1 MSKAHVIGLGKS
13 GVAAARLL
21 KREGWEV
28 ELSDSASA
36 KTLAERNTSETLLQQ
51 QELAAEQII
60 VKLGQSPELN
70 GANLPELIVVSP
82 GVPWDIPVLNQA
94 RQLGIEIIGEM
105 ELAWRYLQS
114 LPWVGI
120 TGTNGKTTT
129 TALIAAIFQAAGL
142 NAPACGNIGYAA
154 CEVALSWNG
163 HREAKTRAHSNTDNS
178 LPTSP
183 YPSGTLRANGFD
195 SDAPLSLTQPTQTQA
210 TAGDGSDG
218 IKLVASKTATASVHL
233 PVFASASFPVFASS
247 SLDWIIAEISSYQI
261 ESSTSLAPRIGV
273 WTTFT
278 PDHLAR
284 HKTLENYYNIKAK
297 LLRQSELQVFNG
309 DDAYLSKLGLSA
321 WPNAYWTSV
330 KGKDFL
336 ISEQG
341 FYIEDGWVVEKLTAT
356 SAPERIVKVSA
367 LRMVGE
373 HNQQNLLMAVATA
386 RLAGINREAIARAIS
401 EFPGVAHRLE
411 YICTWEGI
419 DFINDSKATNY
430 DAAEVGLTS
439 ANSPAILIAGGEAKA
454 GDDTAWLAE
463 IQSKAAAVLLI
474 GSAAPAF
481 AQRLQEVGYY
491 TYELVETM
499 ERAIPRAA
507 ELAKQ
512 YQASV
517 VLLSPACASFDQYPN
532 FEVRGDHFRQLCLAW
547 VENSKVSKLELANTE
562 NSSQQSIV

>member
-1 MSKAHVIGLGKS
+1 MSRATVIGLGKS

-28 ELSDSASA
+28 ELSDS
-36 KTLAERNTSETLLQQ
+36 NTSETLLQQ
-51 QELAAEQII
+51 QQELAAEQIT
-60 VKLGQSPELN
+60 VKLGQSLELN
-70 GANLPELIVVSP
+70 GANLPQLIVVSP
-82 GVPWDIPVLNQA
+82 GVPWDIPVLIKA
-94 RQLGIEIIGEM
+94 RQLGIETIGEM
-105 ELAWRYLQS
+105 ELAWRNLQS

-154 CEVALSWNG
+154 SEVALSNRG
-163 HREAKTRAHSNTDNS
+163 QGTGDRGQGVGEVGEAYNSSLLTPNSSLLTSN
-178 LPTSP
+178 
-183 YPSGTLRANGFD
+183 
-195 SDAPLSLTQPTQTQA
+195 
-210 TAGDGSDG
+210 
-218 IKLVASKTATASVHL
+218 
-233 PVFASASFPVFASS
+233 S
-247 SLDWIIAEISSYQI
+247 SLDWVIAEISSYQV
-261 ESSTSLAPRIGV
+261 ESSVSLAPRIGV

-278 PDHLAR
+278 PDHLSR

-309 DDAYLSKLGLSA
+309 DDAYLRQQGLSA

-336 ISEQG
+336 ISEKG
-341 FYIEDGWVVEKLTAT
+341 FYIEDDWVVEKLTAT
-356 SAPERIVKVSA
+356 SAPEPIVKVST

-386 RLAGINREAIARAIS
+386 RLAGINRDAIAHAIV

-411 YICTWEGI
+411 HICTWEGI

-430 DAAEVGLTS
+430 DAAEVGLAS
-439 ANSPAILIAGGEAKA
+439 VKSPAILIAGGEAKA
-454 GDDTAWLAE
+454 GDDTGWLAQ
-463 IQSKAAAVLLI
+463 IQTKAAAVLLI
-474 GSAAPAF
+474 GSAAPTF

-491 TYELVETM
+491 SYHIVETM
-499 ERAIPRAA
+499 ERAVPRAA
-507 ELAKQ
+507 ELAKE
-512 YQASV
+512 YEASV

-532 FEVRGDHFRQLCLAW
+532 FEVRGDRFRQLCLAW
-547 VENSKVSKLELANTE
+547 AEAEKLQYNSIL
-562 NSSQQSIV
+562 SSSLP